1 VAHSQPSSAV
11 GAAGSLQLLNPEL
24 QVELQRLDAQERDA
38 TFVEEHARPQ
48 SPHAVVD
55 ELTSDSHPSRSGDV
69 REQSLNPDEQLA
81 YVHVVP
87 VVHAAPELCAVSQTF
102 PHPAQLLVVVVAV
115 SQPFVFGAVVMQSP

>member
-1 VAHSQPSSAV
+1 MAHSQPSSAV

-55 ELTSDSHPSRSGDV
+55 ELTSDSQPSRSGEV
-69 REQSLNPDEQLA
+69 REQSLNPDEQLP
-81 YVHVVP
+81 YVQVVP
-87 VVHAAPELCAVSQTF
+87 VQATPELCAVSQTF